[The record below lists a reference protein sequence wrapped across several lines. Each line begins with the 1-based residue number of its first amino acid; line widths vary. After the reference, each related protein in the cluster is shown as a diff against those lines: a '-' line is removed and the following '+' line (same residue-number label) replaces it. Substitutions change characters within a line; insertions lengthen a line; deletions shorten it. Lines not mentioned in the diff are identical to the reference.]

1 MIKQLHRTKSHDDHV
16 TDDSVRENVQYSLVI
31 EHAFGD
37 GNIVIF
43 NNNN

>member
-1 MIKQLHRTKSHDDHV
+1 M

-37 GNIVIF
+37 GNIIIF
-43 NNNN
+43 NNNK